1 MQTDWDELAVEHGS
15 LSFQTARADVHQQNT
30 RFPAIRNALV
40 VSNITFFVPE
50 KIAWWS
56 WSQMIDIHWN
66 MSAGIHRVCSEHFS
80 RLESNHKFVCQ
91 VEICWVSMVERL
103 DLLSTHNW
111 TMHTN
116 QHCEPCIFIG
126 SLAMD
131 AFIRH
136 CFNEICPHANY
147 PDRFDLMPLSFEW
160 TPLLRCRRYA
170 SGAGREKNVPWRLRI
185 DKPSCWKVG
194 ASASMDWKVD
204 AQLREI
210 KMN

>member
-1 MQTDWDELAVEHGS
+1 MPKL
-15 LSFQTARADVHQQNT
+15 TARDANWLRWASCWTWEFVVSRSTCGCTSTKYKVSCNQKCIGCVKYYFF
-30 RFPAIRNALV
+30 RSWKNAL
-40 VSNITFFVPE
+40 
-50 KIAWWS
+50 WS
-56 WSQMIDIHWN
+56 WSQMIDMHWN
-66 MSAGIHRVCSEHFS
+66 MSAGKHRVCSEHPS

-103 DLLSTHNW
+103 DLLSTHTW

-136 CFNEICPHANY
+136 CFNEICPHASY
-147 PDRFDLMPLSFEW
+147 PDRFDLMSLSFEW

-194 ASASMDWKVD
+194 AGASMDWIG
-204 AQLREI
+204 R
-210 KMN
+210 